1 MVREVGCLDMAK
13 WDNYANACDI
23 CGYRMEGYAEHETV
37 CGACLDEI
45 EQQETDKKEKVS
57 K

>member
-1 MVREVGCLDMAK
+1 VERIDMAK
-13 WDNYANACDI
+13 WDNYTNACDI

-45 EQQETDKKEKVS
+45 EQQETDKKEKAC